1 MECKRWLYEL
11 LKNGK
16 QYSCEVVRRKAK
28 QEGFSKKELKEARY
42 ELGVKTIHVAEPYE
56 DWYWYLEV

>member
-16 QYSCEVVRRKAK
+16 QYSCEVVR
-28 QEGFSKKELKEARY
+28 
-42 ELGVKTIHVAEPYE
+42 VKTIHVAEPYE